1 MTAVRR
7 AIDIVINKIG
17 QSEAF
22 VNSNMTRTDM
32 KKLMLTVLNNNYVEF
47 NGKFYKQ
54 KHGLPMGNCLSP
66 ILADLYIDDFTKK
79 H

>member
-1 MTAVRR
+1 VFPRNDLIISVTIYQFVTAVRR

-32 KKLMLTVLNNNYVEF
+32 KKLMLTVLNNN
-47 NGKFYKQ
+47 NG
-54 KHGLPMGNCLSP
+54 
-66 ILADLYIDDFTKK
+66 
-79 H
+79 